1 MECSGRAFTVFHWCF
16 DFGTVA
22 GPTLSA
28 LIAAN
33 TNWTYT
39 YKWTTGLVGA
49 AIVLVFIFLEETSW
63 DRGEGVVNLVPAAN
77 FFANRIATFLP
88 GSRVTSKTTFAQTVR
103 EST

>member
-1 MECSGRAFTVFHWCF
+1 M
-16 DFGTVA
+16 A

-49 AIVLVFIFLEETSW
+49 AIVLVFLFLEETSW

-77 FFANRIATFLP
+77 FFTNRIATFLP
-88 GSRVTSKTTFAQTVR
+88 GTRVTSGTTFAQTV
-103 EST
+103 